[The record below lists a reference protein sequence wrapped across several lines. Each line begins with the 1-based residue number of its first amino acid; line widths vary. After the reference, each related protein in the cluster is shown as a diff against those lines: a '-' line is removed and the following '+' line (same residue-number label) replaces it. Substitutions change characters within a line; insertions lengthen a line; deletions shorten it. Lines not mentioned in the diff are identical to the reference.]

1 MLIVKLGGSLYNSS
15 ILTAWMQTLADYAHK
30 IPIIIVPGGGP
41 FADQVRHAQKQY
53 ALNDKTAHYM
63 AILAMKQFG
72 LTLANIQTDGQGLNA
87 NKTAQSKLSIWLPD
101 DALLT
106 EQNLPHNWS
115 ISSDSIA
122 LWLAIKCS
130 AQQLILIKSTKADT
144 ASIAELTQQSIID
157 SGFSALFA
165 SHPIDTTIIHAQDYA
180 NFDAAINKTNLY
192 LA

>member
-15 ILTAWMQTLADYAHK
+15 TLTAWMQTLADYAHK
-30 IPIIIVPGGGP
+30 MPIIIVPGGGP

-53 ALNDKTAHYM
+53 VINDKTAHHM

-72 LTLANIQTDGQGLNA
+72 LILANIQTDCHRLNA

-101 DALLT
+101 DNLLA
-106 EQNLPHNWS
+106 EPNLPHNWH

-130 AQQLILIKSTKADT
+130 AQQLILIKSTNADT
-144 ASIAELTQQSIID
+144 TSIAALTKQRIID

-165 SHPIDTTIIHAQDYA
+165 DSPIDTTIIHAQDHA
-180 NFDAAINKTNLY
+180 NFDATINQPSLY
-192 LA
+192 LS